1 MNRRVVVTGMSGVT
15 AFGNDWQSVEPKL
28 RDCQNATQYMPS
40 YEQYDGLNT
49 KLAAPIFRFLNC
61 QSTTSASKYAAW
73 GAFLNWRPS
82 QQKTH

>member
-49 KLAAPIFRFLNC
+49 KLAHPF
-61 QSTTSASKYAAW
+61 
-73 GAFLNWRPS
+73 
-82 QQKTH
+82 

>member
-1 MNRRVVVTGMSGVT
+1 MSRRVVVTGMSGVT

-49 KLAAPIFRFLNC
+49 KLAAPI
-61 QSTTSASKYAAW
+61 
-73 GAFLNWRPS
+73 
-82 QQKTH
+82 